1 MLSEYSSSRKKPRR
15 TRHFHR
21 NAGLAGGGVEEEEDE
36 SWRYIVETNLL
47 GYIGCAKEPIHQMW
61 PLRKGH
67 IFPDRLDER

>member
-1 MLSEYSSSRKKPRR
+1 MSSEYSSRQTKASADSTFSSAR
-15 TRHFHR
+15 
-21 NAGLAGGGVEEEEDE
+21 LAGGGVEEEEDE